1 MTNGVVT
8 VDIMAEWQLGDIVRV
23 YAGIKNGKLFL
34 QVKVV
39 ETLSN
44 MVTAECIALENVD
57 EIYIGCDSDEKNH
70 INAVVADFVC
80 HDRIDDIDA
89 EEYLGGVI

>member
-1 MTNGVVT
+1 
-8 VDIMAEWQLGDIVRV
+8 
-23 YAGIKNGKLFL
+23 
-34 QVKVV
+34 
-39 ETLSN
+39 